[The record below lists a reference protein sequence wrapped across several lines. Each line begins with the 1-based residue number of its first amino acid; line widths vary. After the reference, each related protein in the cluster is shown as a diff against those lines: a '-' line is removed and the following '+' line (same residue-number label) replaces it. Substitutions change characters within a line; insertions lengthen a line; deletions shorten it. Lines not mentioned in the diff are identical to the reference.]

1 MPLKSGFTLLELLV
15 AMTAASIVALSAY
28 AFLGQ
33 NVRSY
38 NVVLGSYADES
49 AALIRRVQETQR
61 KVFPV
66 LPQDV
71 PKKKKRADR
80 MIRPN

>member
-38 NVVLGSYADES
+38 NVVLGSYGDES

-71 PKKKKRADR
+71 PEKKKRADR

>member
-1 MPLKSGFTLLELLV
+1 MSLKSGFTLLELLV

-71 PKKKKRADR
+71 PEKKKRADR

>member
-1 MPLKSGFTLLELLV
+1 MPLKSGYTLLELLV
-15 AMTAASIVALSAY
+15 AMAMASIVALSAY

-38 NVVLGSYADES
+38 HAVLRSYADES
-49 AALIRRVQETQR
+49 AGLIRRVQETQR
-61 KVFPV
+61 KVFPAV
-66 LPQDV
+66 PQGV
-71 PKKKKRADR
+71 PAKKKRADR